1 MIFNNEQIQEILSL
15 VDFRFADLVWKIFG
29 PSHLTSQDKEN
40 LKKHGIDPGSLVKK
54 IPPYWANWMF
64 GLLSG
69 KLSDY
74 QTKQISY
81 KDLLDYLAR
90 RQYETPSK
98 REIEEYEMACNRTY
112 GYLKGLGDKMKKDIS
127 SYISDSELRM
137 RMEQE
142 RTIKE
147 GVKRGIVERD
157 TTKLIAAKISNQL
170 NDWSRDWNRI
180 VETEY
185 QGVFN
190 MGRVQSYMREGDG
203 PNTLI
208 YFDVYPAACFP
219 TNDTEFLTDEGFKLL
234 KDIRG
239 DEKVASFNIETNTLE
254 YTEIESKIQYW
265 YEGEMNEYKH
275 HSLDMI
281 CTPNHK
287 QLIGIDYHPKEGV
300 YTKNQLIDSSEVP
313 SLTKRAYM
321 YYTVD
326 NWTGSESE
334 EIEIAGK
341 IFNTNSFVRMM
352 GWYLSE
358 GSLILRKKDKN
369 GHYNSTQ
376 LCISQ
381 SKNKNFSE
389 IEDCLSKT
397 FQTNVY
403 YSAYKEF
410 GGRFTILLDKSYD
423 SFVQWLKSLGDRAYT
438 KTIPKEIKLLS
449 KKYLFEFLLSYWKG
463 DGFGGGETFMDGN
476 RHIVTSSKQM
486 ADDLSEIILKCGY
499 RPSLKIVDKRGVTTF
514 SKKRN
519 RSFTTRRLI
528 YKVSILVGKHFNSI
542 HKHFSVIDN
551 WKGEVGCLQL
561 KKNSTLYIRRNG
573 QSIWSGNCRHCIR
586 LYLTAGIGSEPK
598 LFTAEELIGN
608 GTNIG
613 RRVADWKPT
622 IITAVHPF
630 CYDDKVEVLTNK
642 GWKFFK
648 DLDKTELFLSIN
660 PETGEGEYV
669 PAVAW
674 INQYYEG
681 DMVYRK
687 SKCFD
692 LANTPNHVHVGR
704 KHGQKHISL
713 VNESDIKD
721 NFSFLS
727 HIPSWKGIDT
737 PFIVIDNKKYDT
749 NLFCEFLGYY
759 LSEGSFTEWGDKNR
773 TIPRRRVNISQ
784 KKSEAKEKIIKCCRA
799 LFKNV
804 IVTKERIEF
813 NLNKEN
819 DKDLIHIIRS
829 FGHAHEKYVPDFIKE
844 LSPKYI
850 KIFLDAFLLGDGT
863 VHRGVLYDGY
873 QCKPQRIYS
882 TSSVKLKDD
891 LGELLLKVGKCPS
904 FKNRG
909 KSIYH
914 CKKQK
919 KDYLARYD
927 QWNVAEL
934 NSKYRYGKVM
944 KKEIKPY
951 KGFIYDVELE
961 KNHTLVVRR
970 NDNVCVS
977 GNCRCLA
984 RRYMKGDVWDKE
996 TRSFK
1001 QPIDYK
1007 RKTAPGAKVKI
1018 IVGDKVFYT

>member
-203 PNTLI
+203 SNTLI
-208 YFDVYPAACFP
+208 YFDVYPGA
-219 TNDTEFLTDEGFKLL
+219 
-234 KDIRG
+234 
-239 DEKVASFNIETNTLE
+239 
-254 YTEIESKIQYW
+254 
-265 YEGEMNEYKH
+265 
-275 HSLDMI
+275 
-281 CTPNHK
+281 
-287 QLIGIDYHPKEGV
+287 
-300 YTKNQLIDSSEVP
+300 
-313 SLTKRAYM
+313 
-321 YYTVD
+321 
-326 NWTGSESE
+326 
-334 EIEIAGK
+334 
-341 IFNTNSFVRMM
+341 
-352 GWYLSE
+352 
-358 GSLILRKKDKN
+358 
-369 GHYNSTQ
+369 
-376 LCISQ
+376 
-381 SKNKNFSE
+381 
-389 IEDCLSKT
+389 
-397 FQTNVY
+397 
-403 YSAYKEF
+403 
-410 GGRFTILLDKSYD
+410 
-423 SFVQWLKSLGDRAYT
+423 
-438 KTIPKEIKLLS
+438 
-449 KKYLFEFLLSYWKG
+449 
-463 DGFGGGETFMDGN
+463 
-476 RHIVTSSKQM
+476 
-486 ADDLSEIILKCGY
+486 
-499 RPSLKIVDKRGVTTF
+499 
-514 SKKRN
+514 
-519 RSFTTRRLI
+519 
-528 YKVSILVGKHFNSI
+528 
-542 HKHFSVIDN
+542 
-551 WKGEVGCLQL
+551 
-561 KKNSTLYIRRNG
+561 
-573 QSIWSGNCRHCIR
+573 CRHCIR

>member
-208 YFDVYPAACFP
+208 YFDVYPAAC
-219 TNDTEFLTDEGFKLL
+219 
-234 KDIRG
+234 
-239 DEKVASFNIETNTLE
+239 
-254 YTEIESKIQYW
+254 
-265 YEGEMNEYKH
+265 
-275 HSLDMI
+275 
-281 CTPNHK
+281 
-287 QLIGIDYHPKEGV
+287 
-300 YTKNQLIDSSEVP
+300 
-313 SLTKRAYM
+313 
-321 YYTVD
+321 
-326 NWTGSESE
+326 
-334 EIEIAGK
+334 
-341 IFNTNSFVRMM
+341 
-352 GWYLSE
+352 
-358 GSLILRKKDKN
+358 
-369 GHYNSTQ
+369 
-376 LCISQ
+376 
-381 SKNKNFSE
+381 
-389 IEDCLSKT
+389 
-397 FQTNVY
+397 
-403 YSAYKEF
+403 
-410 GGRFTILLDKSYD
+410 
-423 SFVQWLKSLGDRAYT
+423 
-438 KTIPKEIKLLS
+438 
-449 KKYLFEFLLSYWKG
+449 
-463 DGFGGGETFMDGN
+463 
-476 RHIVTSSKQM
+476 
-486 ADDLSEIILKCGY
+486 
-499 RPSLKIVDKRGVTTF
+499 
-514 SKKRN
+514 
-519 RSFTTRRLI
+519 
-528 YKVSILVGKHFNSI
+528 
-542 HKHFSVIDN
+542 
-551 WKGEVGCLQL
+551 
-561 KKNSTLYIRRNG
+561 
-573 QSIWSGNCRHCIR
+573 RHCIR

-727 HIPSWKGIDT
+727 YIPSWKGIDT

-1007 RKTAPGAKVKI
+1007 RKTAPGTKVKI

>member
-74 QTKQISY
+74 QAKQISY

-208 YFDVYPAACFP
+208 YFDVYPAA
-219 TNDTEFLTDEGFKLL
+219 
-234 KDIRG
+234 
-239 DEKVASFNIETNTLE
+239 
-254 YTEIESKIQYW
+254 
-265 YEGEMNEYKH
+265 
-275 HSLDMI
+275 
-281 CTPNHK
+281 
-287 QLIGIDYHPKEGV
+287 
-300 YTKNQLIDSSEVP
+300 
-313 SLTKRAYM
+313 
-321 YYTVD
+321 
-326 NWTGSESE
+326 
-334 EIEIAGK
+334 
-341 IFNTNSFVRMM
+341 
-352 GWYLSE
+352 
-358 GSLILRKKDKN
+358 
-369 GHYNSTQ
+369 
-376 LCISQ
+376 
-381 SKNKNFSE
+381 
-389 IEDCLSKT
+389 
-397 FQTNVY
+397 
-403 YSAYKEF
+403 
-410 GGRFTILLDKSYD
+410 
-423 SFVQWLKSLGDRAYT
+423 
-438 KTIPKEIKLLS
+438 
-449 KKYLFEFLLSYWKG
+449 
-463 DGFGGGETFMDGN
+463 
-476 RHIVTSSKQM
+476 
-486 ADDLSEIILKCGY
+486 
-499 RPSLKIVDKRGVTTF
+499 
-514 SKKRN
+514 
-519 RSFTTRRLI
+519 
-528 YKVSILVGKHFNSI
+528 
-542 HKHFSVIDN
+542 
-551 WKGEVGCLQL
+551 
-561 KKNSTLYIRRNG
+561 
-573 QSIWSGNCRHCIR
+573 CRHCIR

-850 KIFLDAFLLGDGT
+850 KIFLDAFLLCDGT

>member
-147 GVKRGIVERD
+147 GIKRGIVERD

-203 PNTLI
+203 SNTLI
-208 YFDVYPAACFP
+208 YFDVYPAA
-219 TNDTEFLTDEGFKLL
+219 
-234 KDIRG
+234 
-239 DEKVASFNIETNTLE
+239 
-254 YTEIESKIQYW
+254 
-265 YEGEMNEYKH
+265 
-275 HSLDMI
+275 
-281 CTPNHK
+281 
-287 QLIGIDYHPKEGV
+287 
-300 YTKNQLIDSSEVP
+300 
-313 SLTKRAYM
+313 
-321 YYTVD
+321 
-326 NWTGSESE
+326 
-334 EIEIAGK
+334 
-341 IFNTNSFVRMM
+341 
-352 GWYLSE
+352 
-358 GSLILRKKDKN
+358 
-369 GHYNSTQ
+369 
-376 LCISQ
+376 
-381 SKNKNFSE
+381 
-389 IEDCLSKT
+389 
-397 FQTNVY
+397 
-403 YSAYKEF
+403 
-410 GGRFTILLDKSYD
+410 
-423 SFVQWLKSLGDRAYT
+423 
-438 KTIPKEIKLLS
+438 
-449 KKYLFEFLLSYWKG
+449 
-463 DGFGGGETFMDGN
+463 
-476 RHIVTSSKQM
+476 
-486 ADDLSEIILKCGY
+486 
-499 RPSLKIVDKRGVTTF
+499 
-514 SKKRN
+514 
-519 RSFTTRRLI
+519 
-528 YKVSILVGKHFNSI
+528 
-542 HKHFSVIDN
+542 
-551 WKGEVGCLQL
+551 
-561 KKNSTLYIRRNG
+561 
-573 QSIWSGNCRHCIR
+573 CRHCIR

-727 HIPSWKGIDT
+727 YIPSWKGIDT

>member
-203 PNTLI
+203 SNTLI
-208 YFDVYPAACFP
+208 YFDVYPAA
-219 TNDTEFLTDEGFKLL
+219 
-234 KDIRG
+234 
-239 DEKVASFNIETNTLE
+239 
-254 YTEIESKIQYW
+254 
-265 YEGEMNEYKH
+265 
-275 HSLDMI
+275 
-281 CTPNHK
+281 
-287 QLIGIDYHPKEGV
+287 
-300 YTKNQLIDSSEVP
+300 
-313 SLTKRAYM
+313 
-321 YYTVD
+321 
-326 NWTGSESE
+326 
-334 EIEIAGK
+334 
-341 IFNTNSFVRMM
+341 
-352 GWYLSE
+352 
-358 GSLILRKKDKN
+358 
-369 GHYNSTQ
+369 
-376 LCISQ
+376 
-381 SKNKNFSE
+381 
-389 IEDCLSKT
+389 
-397 FQTNVY
+397 
-403 YSAYKEF
+403 
-410 GGRFTILLDKSYD
+410 
-423 SFVQWLKSLGDRAYT
+423 
-438 KTIPKEIKLLS
+438 
-449 KKYLFEFLLSYWKG
+449 
-463 DGFGGGETFMDGN
+463 
-476 RHIVTSSKQM
+476 
-486 ADDLSEIILKCGY
+486 
-499 RPSLKIVDKRGVTTF
+499 
-514 SKKRN
+514 
-519 RSFTTRRLI
+519 
-528 YKVSILVGKHFNSI
+528 
-542 HKHFSVIDN
+542 
-551 WKGEVGCLQL
+551 
-561 KKNSTLYIRRNG
+561 
-573 QSIWSGNCRHCIR
+573 CRHCIR

-919 KDYLARYD
+919 KDYLTRYD

-934 NSKYRYGKVM
+934 NLKYRYGKVM

>member
-1 MIFNNEQIQEILSL
+1 MLFNNEQIQEILSL

-208 YFDVYPAACFP
+208 YFDVYPAA
-219 TNDTEFLTDEGFKLL
+219 
-234 KDIRG
+234 
-239 DEKVASFNIETNTLE
+239 
-254 YTEIESKIQYW
+254 
-265 YEGEMNEYKH
+265 
-275 HSLDMI
+275 
-281 CTPNHK
+281 
-287 QLIGIDYHPKEGV
+287 
-300 YTKNQLIDSSEVP
+300 
-313 SLTKRAYM
+313 
-321 YYTVD
+321 
-326 NWTGSESE
+326 
-334 EIEIAGK
+334 
-341 IFNTNSFVRMM
+341 
-352 GWYLSE
+352 
-358 GSLILRKKDKN
+358 
-369 GHYNSTQ
+369 
-376 LCISQ
+376 
-381 SKNKNFSE
+381 
-389 IEDCLSKT
+389 
-397 FQTNVY
+397 
-403 YSAYKEF
+403 
-410 GGRFTILLDKSYD
+410 
-423 SFVQWLKSLGDRAYT
+423 
-438 KTIPKEIKLLS
+438 
-449 KKYLFEFLLSYWKG
+449 
-463 DGFGGGETFMDGN
+463 
-476 RHIVTSSKQM
+476 
-486 ADDLSEIILKCGY
+486 
-499 RPSLKIVDKRGVTTF
+499 
-514 SKKRN
+514 
-519 RSFTTRRLI
+519 
-528 YKVSILVGKHFNSI
+528 
-542 HKHFSVIDN
+542 
-551 WKGEVGCLQL
+551 
-561 KKNSTLYIRRNG
+561 
-573 QSIWSGNCRHCIR
+573 CRHCIR

-863 VHRGVLYDGY
+863 VYRGVLYDGY

>member
-142 RTIKE
+142 RAIKE
-147 GVKRGIVERD
+147 GIKRGVIERD

-203 PNTLI
+203 RNTLI
-208 YFDVYPAACFP
+208 YFDVYP
-219 TNDTEFLTDEGFKLL
+219 
-234 KDIRG
+234 
-239 DEKVASFNIETNTLE
+239 
-254 YTEIESKIQYW
+254 
-265 YEGEMNEYKH
+265 
-275 HSLDMI
+275 
-281 CTPNHK
+281 
-287 QLIGIDYHPKEGV
+287 
-300 YTKNQLIDSSEVP
+300 
-313 SLTKRAYM
+313 
-321 YYTVD
+321 
-326 NWTGSESE
+326 
-334 EIEIAGK
+334 
-341 IFNTNSFVRMM
+341 
-352 GWYLSE
+352 
-358 GSLILRKKDKN
+358 
-369 GHYNSTQ
+369 
-376 LCISQ
+376 
-381 SKNKNFSE
+381 
-389 IEDCLSKT
+389 
-397 FQTNVY
+397 
-403 YSAYKEF
+403 SA
-410 GGRFTILLDKSYD
+410 
-423 SFVQWLKSLGDRAYT
+423 
-438 KTIPKEIKLLS
+438 
-449 KKYLFEFLLSYWKG
+449 
-463 DGFGGGETFMDGN
+463 
-476 RHIVTSSKQM
+476 
-486 ADDLSEIILKCGY
+486 
-499 RPSLKIVDKRGVTTF
+499 
-514 SKKRN
+514 
-519 RSFTTRRLI
+519 
-528 YKVSILVGKHFNSI
+528 
-542 HKHFSVIDN
+542 
-551 WKGEVGCLQL
+551 
-561 KKNSTLYIRRNG
+561 
-573 QSIWSGNCRHCIR
+573 CRHCIR
-586 LYLTAGIGSEPK
+586 LYLTGGIGSEPK

-648 DLDKTELFLSIN
+648 DLDKTELFLSVN

-669 PAVAW
+669 PAVNW

-692 LANTPNHVHVGR
+692 LANTPNHVHVGK

-713 VNESDIKD
+713 INESDIKD
-721 NFSFLS
+721 GFSFLS
-727 HIPSWKGIDT
+727 HIPLWKGIDT

-934 NSKYRYGKVM
+934 NSKYRYEKVM

>member
-90 RQYETPSK
+90 RQYETPSR

-203 PNTLI
+203 SNTLI
-208 YFDVYPAACFP
+208 YFDVYPAA
-219 TNDTEFLTDEGFKLL
+219 
-234 KDIRG
+234 
-239 DEKVASFNIETNTLE
+239 
-254 YTEIESKIQYW
+254 
-265 YEGEMNEYKH
+265 
-275 HSLDMI
+275 
-281 CTPNHK
+281 
-287 QLIGIDYHPKEGV
+287 
-300 YTKNQLIDSSEVP
+300 
-313 SLTKRAYM
+313 
-321 YYTVD
+321 
-326 NWTGSESE
+326 
-334 EIEIAGK
+334 
-341 IFNTNSFVRMM
+341 
-352 GWYLSE
+352 
-358 GSLILRKKDKN
+358 
-369 GHYNSTQ
+369 
-376 LCISQ
+376 
-381 SKNKNFSE
+381 
-389 IEDCLSKT
+389 
-397 FQTNVY
+397 
-403 YSAYKEF
+403 
-410 GGRFTILLDKSYD
+410 
-423 SFVQWLKSLGDRAYT
+423 
-438 KTIPKEIKLLS
+438 
-449 KKYLFEFLLSYWKG
+449 
-463 DGFGGGETFMDGN
+463 
-476 RHIVTSSKQM
+476 
-486 ADDLSEIILKCGY
+486 
-499 RPSLKIVDKRGVTTF
+499 
-514 SKKRN
+514 
-519 RSFTTRRLI
+519 
-528 YKVSILVGKHFNSI
+528 
-542 HKHFSVIDN
+542 
-551 WKGEVGCLQL
+551 
-561 KKNSTLYIRRNG
+561 
-573 QSIWSGNCRHCIR
+573 CRHCIR

-829 FGHAHEKYVPDFIKE
+829 FGHTHEKYVPDFIKE

-919 KDYLARYD
+919 KDYLTRYD

>member
-142 RTIKE
+142 HTIKE

-203 PNTLI
+203 SNTLI
-208 YFDVYPAACFP
+208 YFDVYPAA
-219 TNDTEFLTDEGFKLL
+219 
-234 KDIRG
+234 
-239 DEKVASFNIETNTLE
+239 
-254 YTEIESKIQYW
+254 
-265 YEGEMNEYKH
+265 
-275 HSLDMI
+275 
-281 CTPNHK
+281 
-287 QLIGIDYHPKEGV
+287 
-300 YTKNQLIDSSEVP
+300 
-313 SLTKRAYM
+313 
-321 YYTVD
+321 
-326 NWTGSESE
+326 
-334 EIEIAGK
+334 
-341 IFNTNSFVRMM
+341 
-352 GWYLSE
+352 
-358 GSLILRKKDKN
+358 
-369 GHYNSTQ
+369 
-376 LCISQ
+376 
-381 SKNKNFSE
+381 
-389 IEDCLSKT
+389 
-397 FQTNVY
+397 
-403 YSAYKEF
+403 
-410 GGRFTILLDKSYD
+410 
-423 SFVQWLKSLGDRAYT
+423 
-438 KTIPKEIKLLS
+438 
-449 KKYLFEFLLSYWKG
+449 
-463 DGFGGGETFMDGN
+463 
-476 RHIVTSSKQM
+476 
-486 ADDLSEIILKCGY
+486 
-499 RPSLKIVDKRGVTTF
+499 
-514 SKKRN
+514 
-519 RSFTTRRLI
+519 
-528 YKVSILVGKHFNSI
+528 
-542 HKHFSVIDN
+542 
-551 WKGEVGCLQL
+551 
-561 KKNSTLYIRRNG
+561 
-573 QSIWSGNCRHCIR
+573 CRHCIR

>member
-203 PNTLI
+203 SNTLI
-208 YFDVYPAACFP
+208 YFDVYPAA
-219 TNDTEFLTDEGFKLL
+219 
-234 KDIRG
+234 
-239 DEKVASFNIETNTLE
+239 
-254 YTEIESKIQYW
+254 
-265 YEGEMNEYKH
+265 
-275 HSLDMI
+275 
-281 CTPNHK
+281 
-287 QLIGIDYHPKEGV
+287 
-300 YTKNQLIDSSEVP
+300 
-313 SLTKRAYM
+313 
-321 YYTVD
+321 
-326 NWTGSESE
+326 
-334 EIEIAGK
+334 
-341 IFNTNSFVRMM
+341 
-352 GWYLSE
+352 
-358 GSLILRKKDKN
+358 
-369 GHYNSTQ
+369 
-376 LCISQ
+376 
-381 SKNKNFSE
+381 
-389 IEDCLSKT
+389 
-397 FQTNVY
+397 
-403 YSAYKEF
+403 
-410 GGRFTILLDKSYD
+410 
-423 SFVQWLKSLGDRAYT
+423 
-438 KTIPKEIKLLS
+438 
-449 KKYLFEFLLSYWKG
+449 
-463 DGFGGGETFMDGN
+463 
-476 RHIVTSSKQM
+476 
-486 ADDLSEIILKCGY
+486 
-499 RPSLKIVDKRGVTTF
+499 
-514 SKKRN
+514 
-519 RSFTTRRLI
+519 
-528 YKVSILVGKHFNSI
+528 
-542 HKHFSVIDN
+542 
-551 WKGEVGCLQL
+551 
-561 KKNSTLYIRRNG
+561 
-573 QSIWSGNCRHCIR
+573 CRHCIR

-819 DKDLIHIIRS
+819 DKDLIYIIRS

>member
-74 QTKQISY
+74 QAKQISY

-208 YFDVYPAACFP
+208 YFDVYPAA
-219 TNDTEFLTDEGFKLL
+219 
-234 KDIRG
+234 
-239 DEKVASFNIETNTLE
+239 
-254 YTEIESKIQYW
+254 
-265 YEGEMNEYKH
+265 
-275 HSLDMI
+275 
-281 CTPNHK
+281 
-287 QLIGIDYHPKEGV
+287 
-300 YTKNQLIDSSEVP
+300 
-313 SLTKRAYM
+313 
-321 YYTVD
+321 
-326 NWTGSESE
+326 
-334 EIEIAGK
+334 
-341 IFNTNSFVRMM
+341 
-352 GWYLSE
+352 
-358 GSLILRKKDKN
+358 
-369 GHYNSTQ
+369 
-376 LCISQ
+376 
-381 SKNKNFSE
+381 
-389 IEDCLSKT
+389 
-397 FQTNVY
+397 
-403 YSAYKEF
+403 
-410 GGRFTILLDKSYD
+410 
-423 SFVQWLKSLGDRAYT
+423 
-438 KTIPKEIKLLS
+438 
-449 KKYLFEFLLSYWKG
+449 
-463 DGFGGGETFMDGN
+463 
-476 RHIVTSSKQM
+476 
-486 ADDLSEIILKCGY
+486 
-499 RPSLKIVDKRGVTTF
+499 
-514 SKKRN
+514 
-519 RSFTTRRLI
+519 
-528 YKVSILVGKHFNSI
+528 
-542 HKHFSVIDN
+542 
-551 WKGEVGCLQL
+551 
-561 KKNSTLYIRRNG
+561 
-573 QSIWSGNCRHCIR
+573 CRHCIR

-749 NLFCEFLGYY
+749 NLFCEFLGCY

>member
-1 MIFNNEQIQEILSL
+1 MLFNNEQIQEILSL

-208 YFDVYPAACFP
+208 YFDVYPAAC
-219 TNDTEFLTDEGFKLL
+219 
-234 KDIRG
+234 
-239 DEKVASFNIETNTLE
+239 
-254 YTEIESKIQYW
+254 
-265 YEGEMNEYKH
+265 
-275 HSLDMI
+275 
-281 CTPNHK
+281 
-287 QLIGIDYHPKEGV
+287 
-300 YTKNQLIDSSEVP
+300 
-313 SLTKRAYM
+313 
-321 YYTVD
+321 
-326 NWTGSESE
+326 
-334 EIEIAGK
+334 
-341 IFNTNSFVRMM
+341 
-352 GWYLSE
+352 
-358 GSLILRKKDKN
+358 
-369 GHYNSTQ
+369 
-376 LCISQ
+376 
-381 SKNKNFSE
+381 
-389 IEDCLSKT
+389 
-397 FQTNVY
+397 
-403 YSAYKEF
+403 
-410 GGRFTILLDKSYD
+410 
-423 SFVQWLKSLGDRAYT
+423 
-438 KTIPKEIKLLS
+438 
-449 KKYLFEFLLSYWKG
+449 
-463 DGFGGGETFMDGN
+463 
-476 RHIVTSSKQM
+476 
-486 ADDLSEIILKCGY
+486 
-499 RPSLKIVDKRGVTTF
+499 
-514 SKKRN
+514 
-519 RSFTTRRLI
+519 
-528 YKVSILVGKHFNSI
+528 
-542 HKHFSVIDN
+542 
-551 WKGEVGCLQL
+551 
-561 KKNSTLYIRRNG
+561 
-573 QSIWSGNCRHCIR
+573 RHCIR

-727 HIPSWKGIDT
+727 HIPSWKGIDI

>member
-137 RMEQE
+137 RIEQE

-147 GVKRGIVERD
+147 GVKRGIIERD

-203 PNTLI
+203 SNTLI
-208 YFDVYPAACFP
+208 YFDVYPAA
-219 TNDTEFLTDEGFKLL
+219 
-234 KDIRG
+234 
-239 DEKVASFNIETNTLE
+239 
-254 YTEIESKIQYW
+254 
-265 YEGEMNEYKH
+265 
-275 HSLDMI
+275 
-281 CTPNHK
+281 
-287 QLIGIDYHPKEGV
+287 
-300 YTKNQLIDSSEVP
+300 
-313 SLTKRAYM
+313 
-321 YYTVD
+321 
-326 NWTGSESE
+326 
-334 EIEIAGK
+334 
-341 IFNTNSFVRMM
+341 
-352 GWYLSE
+352 
-358 GSLILRKKDKN
+358 
-369 GHYNSTQ
+369 
-376 LCISQ
+376 
-381 SKNKNFSE
+381 
-389 IEDCLSKT
+389 
-397 FQTNVY
+397 
-403 YSAYKEF
+403 
-410 GGRFTILLDKSYD
+410 
-423 SFVQWLKSLGDRAYT
+423 
-438 KTIPKEIKLLS
+438 
-449 KKYLFEFLLSYWKG
+449 
-463 DGFGGGETFMDGN
+463 
-476 RHIVTSSKQM
+476 
-486 ADDLSEIILKCGY
+486 
-499 RPSLKIVDKRGVTTF
+499 
-514 SKKRN
+514 
-519 RSFTTRRLI
+519 
-528 YKVSILVGKHFNSI
+528 
-542 HKHFSVIDN
+542 
-551 WKGEVGCLQL
+551 
-561 KKNSTLYIRRNG
+561 
-573 QSIWSGNCRHCIR
+573 CRHCIR

-909 KSIYH
+909 KSIHH

>member
-208 YFDVYPAACFP
+208 YFDVYPAA
-219 TNDTEFLTDEGFKLL
+219 
-234 KDIRG
+234 
-239 DEKVASFNIETNTLE
+239 
-254 YTEIESKIQYW
+254 
-265 YEGEMNEYKH
+265 
-275 HSLDMI
+275 
-281 CTPNHK
+281 
-287 QLIGIDYHPKEGV
+287 
-300 YTKNQLIDSSEVP
+300 
-313 SLTKRAYM
+313 
-321 YYTVD
+321 
-326 NWTGSESE
+326 
-334 EIEIAGK
+334 
-341 IFNTNSFVRMM
+341 
-352 GWYLSE
+352 
-358 GSLILRKKDKN
+358 
-369 GHYNSTQ
+369 
-376 LCISQ
+376 
-381 SKNKNFSE
+381 
-389 IEDCLSKT
+389 
-397 FQTNVY
+397 
-403 YSAYKEF
+403 
-410 GGRFTILLDKSYD
+410 
-423 SFVQWLKSLGDRAYT
+423 
-438 KTIPKEIKLLS
+438 
-449 KKYLFEFLLSYWKG
+449 
-463 DGFGGGETFMDGN
+463 
-476 RHIVTSSKQM
+476 
-486 ADDLSEIILKCGY
+486 
-499 RPSLKIVDKRGVTTF
+499 
-514 SKKRN
+514 
-519 RSFTTRRLI
+519 
-528 YKVSILVGKHFNSI
+528 
-542 HKHFSVIDN
+542 
-551 WKGEVGCLQL
+551 
-561 KKNSTLYIRRNG
+561 
-573 QSIWSGNCRHCIR
+573 CRHCIR

-919 KDYLARYD
+919 KDYLAGYD

>member
-203 PNTLI
+203 SNTLI
-208 YFDVYPAACFP
+208 YFDVYPAA
-219 TNDTEFLTDEGFKLL
+219 
-234 KDIRG
+234 
-239 DEKVASFNIETNTLE
+239 
-254 YTEIESKIQYW
+254 
-265 YEGEMNEYKH
+265 
-275 HSLDMI
+275 
-281 CTPNHK
+281 
-287 QLIGIDYHPKEGV
+287 
-300 YTKNQLIDSSEVP
+300 
-313 SLTKRAYM
+313 
-321 YYTVD
+321 
-326 NWTGSESE
+326 
-334 EIEIAGK
+334 
-341 IFNTNSFVRMM
+341 
-352 GWYLSE
+352 
-358 GSLILRKKDKN
+358 
-369 GHYNSTQ
+369 
-376 LCISQ
+376 
-381 SKNKNFSE
+381 
-389 IEDCLSKT
+389 
-397 FQTNVY
+397 
-403 YSAYKEF
+403 
-410 GGRFTILLDKSYD
+410 
-423 SFVQWLKSLGDRAYT
+423 
-438 KTIPKEIKLLS
+438 
-449 KKYLFEFLLSYWKG
+449 
-463 DGFGGGETFMDGN
+463 
-476 RHIVTSSKQM
+476 
-486 ADDLSEIILKCGY
+486 
-499 RPSLKIVDKRGVTTF
+499 
-514 SKKRN
+514 
-519 RSFTTRRLI
+519 
-528 YKVSILVGKHFNSI
+528 
-542 HKHFSVIDN
+542 
-551 WKGEVGCLQL
+551 
-561 KKNSTLYIRRNG
+561 
-573 QSIWSGNCRHCIR
+573 CRHCIR

-687 SKCFD
+687 SKYFD

-773 TIPRRRVNISQ
+773 TIPRRRVNISK

>member
-208 YFDVYPAACFP
+208 YFDVYPAA
-219 TNDTEFLTDEGFKLL
+219 
-234 KDIRG
+234 
-239 DEKVASFNIETNTLE
+239 
-254 YTEIESKIQYW
+254 
-265 YEGEMNEYKH
+265 
-275 HSLDMI
+275 
-281 CTPNHK
+281 
-287 QLIGIDYHPKEGV
+287 
-300 YTKNQLIDSSEVP
+300 
-313 SLTKRAYM
+313 
-321 YYTVD
+321 
-326 NWTGSESE
+326 
-334 EIEIAGK
+334 
-341 IFNTNSFVRMM
+341 
-352 GWYLSE
+352 
-358 GSLILRKKDKN
+358 
-369 GHYNSTQ
+369 
-376 LCISQ
+376 
-381 SKNKNFSE
+381 
-389 IEDCLSKT
+389 
-397 FQTNVY
+397 
-403 YSAYKEF
+403 
-410 GGRFTILLDKSYD
+410 
-423 SFVQWLKSLGDRAYT
+423 
-438 KTIPKEIKLLS
+438 
-449 KKYLFEFLLSYWKG
+449 
-463 DGFGGGETFMDGN
+463 
-476 RHIVTSSKQM
+476 
-486 ADDLSEIILKCGY
+486 
-499 RPSLKIVDKRGVTTF
+499 
-514 SKKRN
+514 
-519 RSFTTRRLI
+519 
-528 YKVSILVGKHFNSI
+528 
-542 HKHFSVIDN
+542 
-551 WKGEVGCLQL
+551 
-561 KKNSTLYIRRNG
+561 
-573 QSIWSGNCRHCIR
+573 CRHCIR

-909 KSIYH
+909 KSIHH

-927 QWNVAEL
+927 QWNIAEL

>member
-74 QTKQISY
+74 QAKQISY

-98 REIEEYEMACNRTY
+98 REIEEYEIACNRTY

-147 GVKRGIVERD
+147 GVKRGIIERD

-208 YFDVYPAACFP
+208 YFDVYPAA
-219 TNDTEFLTDEGFKLL
+219 
-234 KDIRG
+234 
-239 DEKVASFNIETNTLE
+239 
-254 YTEIESKIQYW
+254 
-265 YEGEMNEYKH
+265 
-275 HSLDMI
+275 
-281 CTPNHK
+281 
-287 QLIGIDYHPKEGV
+287 
-300 YTKNQLIDSSEVP
+300 
-313 SLTKRAYM
+313 
-321 YYTVD
+321 
-326 NWTGSESE
+326 
-334 EIEIAGK
+334 
-341 IFNTNSFVRMM
+341 
-352 GWYLSE
+352 
-358 GSLILRKKDKN
+358 
-369 GHYNSTQ
+369 
-376 LCISQ
+376 
-381 SKNKNFSE
+381 
-389 IEDCLSKT
+389 
-397 FQTNVY
+397 
-403 YSAYKEF
+403 
-410 GGRFTILLDKSYD
+410 
-423 SFVQWLKSLGDRAYT
+423 
-438 KTIPKEIKLLS
+438 
-449 KKYLFEFLLSYWKG
+449 
-463 DGFGGGETFMDGN
+463 
-476 RHIVTSSKQM
+476 
-486 ADDLSEIILKCGY
+486 
-499 RPSLKIVDKRGVTTF
+499 
-514 SKKRN
+514 
-519 RSFTTRRLI
+519 
-528 YKVSILVGKHFNSI
+528 
-542 HKHFSVIDN
+542 
-551 WKGEVGCLQL
+551 
-561 KKNSTLYIRRNG
+561 
-573 QSIWSGNCRHCIR
+573 CRHCIR

>member
-98 REIEEYEMACNRTY
+98 REIEEYEIACNRTY

-208 YFDVYPAACFP
+208 YFDVYPAA
-219 TNDTEFLTDEGFKLL
+219 
-234 KDIRG
+234 
-239 DEKVASFNIETNTLE
+239 
-254 YTEIESKIQYW
+254 
-265 YEGEMNEYKH
+265 
-275 HSLDMI
+275 
-281 CTPNHK
+281 
-287 QLIGIDYHPKEGV
+287 
-300 YTKNQLIDSSEVP
+300 
-313 SLTKRAYM
+313 
-321 YYTVD
+321 
-326 NWTGSESE
+326 
-334 EIEIAGK
+334 
-341 IFNTNSFVRMM
+341 
-352 GWYLSE
+352 
-358 GSLILRKKDKN
+358 
-369 GHYNSTQ
+369 
-376 LCISQ
+376 
-381 SKNKNFSE
+381 
-389 IEDCLSKT
+389 
-397 FQTNVY
+397 
-403 YSAYKEF
+403 
-410 GGRFTILLDKSYD
+410 
-423 SFVQWLKSLGDRAYT
+423 
-438 KTIPKEIKLLS
+438 
-449 KKYLFEFLLSYWKG
+449 
-463 DGFGGGETFMDGN
+463 
-476 RHIVTSSKQM
+476 
-486 ADDLSEIILKCGY
+486 
-499 RPSLKIVDKRGVTTF
+499 
-514 SKKRN
+514 
-519 RSFTTRRLI
+519 
-528 YKVSILVGKHFNSI
+528 
-542 HKHFSVIDN
+542 
-551 WKGEVGCLQL
+551 
-561 KKNSTLYIRRNG
+561 
-573 QSIWSGNCRHCIR
+573 CRHCIR

-784 KKSEAKEKIIKCCRA
+784 KKSEAKEKIIKCCRV

-919 KDYLARYD
+919 KDYLAGYD

>member
-203 PNTLI
+203 SNTLI
-208 YFDVYPAACFP
+208 YFDVYPAA
-219 TNDTEFLTDEGFKLL
+219 
-234 KDIRG
+234 
-239 DEKVASFNIETNTLE
+239 
-254 YTEIESKIQYW
+254 
-265 YEGEMNEYKH
+265 
-275 HSLDMI
+275 
-281 CTPNHK
+281 
-287 QLIGIDYHPKEGV
+287 
-300 YTKNQLIDSSEVP
+300 
-313 SLTKRAYM
+313 
-321 YYTVD
+321 
-326 NWTGSESE
+326 
-334 EIEIAGK
+334 
-341 IFNTNSFVRMM
+341 
-352 GWYLSE
+352 
-358 GSLILRKKDKN
+358 
-369 GHYNSTQ
+369 
-376 LCISQ
+376 
-381 SKNKNFSE
+381 
-389 IEDCLSKT
+389 
-397 FQTNVY
+397 
-403 YSAYKEF
+403 
-410 GGRFTILLDKSYD
+410 
-423 SFVQWLKSLGDRAYT
+423 
-438 KTIPKEIKLLS
+438 
-449 KKYLFEFLLSYWKG
+449 
-463 DGFGGGETFMDGN
+463 
-476 RHIVTSSKQM
+476 
-486 ADDLSEIILKCGY
+486 
-499 RPSLKIVDKRGVTTF
+499 
-514 SKKRN
+514 
-519 RSFTTRRLI
+519 
-528 YKVSILVGKHFNSI
+528 
-542 HKHFSVIDN
+542 
-551 WKGEVGCLQL
+551 
-561 KKNSTLYIRRNG
+561 
-573 QSIWSGNCRHCIR
+573 CRHCIR

-934 NSKYRYGKVM
+934 NSKYRYEKVM

>member
-203 PNTLI
+203 SNTLI
-208 YFDVYPAACFP
+208 YFDVYSAA
-219 TNDTEFLTDEGFKLL
+219 
-234 KDIRG
+234 
-239 DEKVASFNIETNTLE
+239 
-254 YTEIESKIQYW
+254 
-265 YEGEMNEYKH
+265 
-275 HSLDMI
+275 
-281 CTPNHK
+281 
-287 QLIGIDYHPKEGV
+287 
-300 YTKNQLIDSSEVP
+300 
-313 SLTKRAYM
+313 
-321 YYTVD
+321 
-326 NWTGSESE
+326 
-334 EIEIAGK
+334 
-341 IFNTNSFVRMM
+341 
-352 GWYLSE
+352 
-358 GSLILRKKDKN
+358 
-369 GHYNSTQ
+369 
-376 LCISQ
+376 
-381 SKNKNFSE
+381 
-389 IEDCLSKT
+389 
-397 FQTNVY
+397 
-403 YSAYKEF
+403 
-410 GGRFTILLDKSYD
+410 
-423 SFVQWLKSLGDRAYT
+423 
-438 KTIPKEIKLLS
+438 
-449 KKYLFEFLLSYWKG
+449 
-463 DGFGGGETFMDGN
+463 
-476 RHIVTSSKQM
+476 
-486 ADDLSEIILKCGY
+486 
-499 RPSLKIVDKRGVTTF
+499 
-514 SKKRN
+514 
-519 RSFTTRRLI
+519 
-528 YKVSILVGKHFNSI
+528 
-542 HKHFSVIDN
+542 
-551 WKGEVGCLQL
+551 
-561 KKNSTLYIRRNG
+561 
-573 QSIWSGNCRHCIR
+573 CRHCIR

>member
-147 GVKRGIVERD
+147 GIKRGVIERD

-203 PNTLI
+203 SNTLI
-208 YFDVYPAACFP
+208 YFDVYPAA
-219 TNDTEFLTDEGFKLL
+219 
-234 KDIRG
+234 
-239 DEKVASFNIETNTLE
+239 
-254 YTEIESKIQYW
+254 
-265 YEGEMNEYKH
+265 
-275 HSLDMI
+275 
-281 CTPNHK
+281 
-287 QLIGIDYHPKEGV
+287 
-300 YTKNQLIDSSEVP
+300 
-313 SLTKRAYM
+313 
-321 YYTVD
+321 
-326 NWTGSESE
+326 
-334 EIEIAGK
+334 
-341 IFNTNSFVRMM
+341 
-352 GWYLSE
+352 
-358 GSLILRKKDKN
+358 
-369 GHYNSTQ
+369 
-376 LCISQ
+376 
-381 SKNKNFSE
+381 
-389 IEDCLSKT
+389 
-397 FQTNVY
+397 
-403 YSAYKEF
+403 
-410 GGRFTILLDKSYD
+410 
-423 SFVQWLKSLGDRAYT
+423 
-438 KTIPKEIKLLS
+438 
-449 KKYLFEFLLSYWKG
+449 
-463 DGFGGGETFMDGN
+463 
-476 RHIVTSSKQM
+476 
-486 ADDLSEIILKCGY
+486 
-499 RPSLKIVDKRGVTTF
+499 
-514 SKKRN
+514 
-519 RSFTTRRLI
+519 
-528 YKVSILVGKHFNSI
+528 
-542 HKHFSVIDN
+542 
-551 WKGEVGCLQL
+551 
-561 KKNSTLYIRRNG
+561 
-573 QSIWSGNCRHCIR
+573 CRHCIR

>member
-147 GVKRGIVERD
+147 GIKRGVIERD
-157 TTKLIAAKISNQL
+157 TTKLIVAKISNQL

-203 PNTLI
+203 TKTLI
-208 YFDVYPAACFP
+208 YFDVF
-219 TNDTEFLTDEGFKLL
+219 
-234 KDIRG
+234 
-239 DEKVASFNIETNTLE
+239 S
-254 YTEIESKIQYW
+254 
-265 YEGEMNEYKH
+265 
-275 HSLDMI
+275 
-281 CTPNHK
+281 
-287 QLIGIDYHPKEGV
+287 
-300 YTKNQLIDSSEVP
+300 
-313 SLTKRAYM
+313 
-321 YYTVD
+321 
-326 NWTGSESE
+326 GS
-334 EIEIAGK
+334 
-341 IFNTNSFVRMM
+341 
-352 GWYLSE
+352 
-358 GSLILRKKDKN
+358 
-369 GHYNSTQ
+369 
-376 LCISQ
+376 
-381 SKNKNFSE
+381 
-389 IEDCLSKT
+389 
-397 FQTNVY
+397 
-403 YSAYKEF
+403 
-410 GGRFTILLDKSYD
+410 
-423 SFVQWLKSLGDRAYT
+423 
-438 KTIPKEIKLLS
+438 
-449 KKYLFEFLLSYWKG
+449 
-463 DGFGGGETFMDGN
+463 
-476 RHIVTSSKQM
+476 
-486 ADDLSEIILKCGY
+486 
-499 RPSLKIVDKRGVTTF
+499 
-514 SKKRN
+514 
-519 RSFTTRRLI
+519 
-528 YKVSILVGKHFNSI
+528 
-542 HKHFSVIDN
+542 
-551 WKGEVGCLQL
+551 
-561 KKNSTLYIRRNG
+561 
-573 QSIWSGNCRHCIR
+573 CRHCIR

-727 HIPSWKGIDT
+727 YIPSWKGIDT

-934 NSKYRYGKVM
+934 NSKYRYEKVM

>member
-208 YFDVYPAACFP
+208 YFDVYPAA
-219 TNDTEFLTDEGFKLL
+219 
-234 KDIRG
+234 
-239 DEKVASFNIETNTLE
+239 
-254 YTEIESKIQYW
+254 
-265 YEGEMNEYKH
+265 
-275 HSLDMI
+275 
-281 CTPNHK
+281 
-287 QLIGIDYHPKEGV
+287 
-300 YTKNQLIDSSEVP
+300 
-313 SLTKRAYM
+313 
-321 YYTVD
+321 
-326 NWTGSESE
+326 
-334 EIEIAGK
+334 
-341 IFNTNSFVRMM
+341 
-352 GWYLSE
+352 
-358 GSLILRKKDKN
+358 
-369 GHYNSTQ
+369 
-376 LCISQ
+376 
-381 SKNKNFSE
+381 
-389 IEDCLSKT
+389 
-397 FQTNVY
+397 
-403 YSAYKEF
+403 
-410 GGRFTILLDKSYD
+410 
-423 SFVQWLKSLGDRAYT
+423 
-438 KTIPKEIKLLS
+438 
-449 KKYLFEFLLSYWKG
+449 
-463 DGFGGGETFMDGN
+463 
-476 RHIVTSSKQM
+476 
-486 ADDLSEIILKCGY
+486 
-499 RPSLKIVDKRGVTTF
+499 
-514 SKKRN
+514 
-519 RSFTTRRLI
+519 
-528 YKVSILVGKHFNSI
+528 
-542 HKHFSVIDN
+542 
-551 WKGEVGCLQL
+551 
-561 KKNSTLYIRRNG
+561 
-573 QSIWSGNCRHCIR
+573 CRHCIR

-813 NLNKEN
+813 NLSKEN

>member
-147 GVKRGIVERD
+147 GIKRGVIERD

-203 PNTLI
+203 SNTLI
-208 YFDVYPAACFP
+208 YFDVYPAA
-219 TNDTEFLTDEGFKLL
+219 
-234 KDIRG
+234 
-239 DEKVASFNIETNTLE
+239 
-254 YTEIESKIQYW
+254 
-265 YEGEMNEYKH
+265 
-275 HSLDMI
+275 
-281 CTPNHK
+281 
-287 QLIGIDYHPKEGV
+287 
-300 YTKNQLIDSSEVP
+300 
-313 SLTKRAYM
+313 
-321 YYTVD
+321 
-326 NWTGSESE
+326 
-334 EIEIAGK
+334 
-341 IFNTNSFVRMM
+341 
-352 GWYLSE
+352 
-358 GSLILRKKDKN
+358 
-369 GHYNSTQ
+369 
-376 LCISQ
+376 
-381 SKNKNFSE
+381 
-389 IEDCLSKT
+389 
-397 FQTNVY
+397 
-403 YSAYKEF
+403 
-410 GGRFTILLDKSYD
+410 
-423 SFVQWLKSLGDRAYT
+423 
-438 KTIPKEIKLLS
+438 
-449 KKYLFEFLLSYWKG
+449 
-463 DGFGGGETFMDGN
+463 
-476 RHIVTSSKQM
+476 
-486 ADDLSEIILKCGY
+486 
-499 RPSLKIVDKRGVTTF
+499 
-514 SKKRN
+514 
-519 RSFTTRRLI
+519 
-528 YKVSILVGKHFNSI
+528 
-542 HKHFSVIDN
+542 
-551 WKGEVGCLQL
+551 
-561 KKNSTLYIRRNG
+561 
-573 QSIWSGNCRHCIR
+573 CRHCIR

-749 NLFCEFLGYY
+749 DLFCEFLGYY

-773 TIPRRRVNISQ
+773 TIPRRRVNISP

>member
-147 GVKRGIVERD
+147 GIKRGVIERD

-203 PNTLI
+203 SNTLI
-208 YFDVYPAACFP
+208 YFDVF
-219 TNDTEFLTDEGFKLL
+219 
-234 KDIRG
+234 
-239 DEKVASFNIETNTLE
+239 S
-254 YTEIESKIQYW
+254 
-265 YEGEMNEYKH
+265 
-275 HSLDMI
+275 
-281 CTPNHK
+281 
-287 QLIGIDYHPKEGV
+287 
-300 YTKNQLIDSSEVP
+300 
-313 SLTKRAYM
+313 
-321 YYTVD
+321 
-326 NWTGSESE
+326 GS
-334 EIEIAGK
+334 
-341 IFNTNSFVRMM
+341 
-352 GWYLSE
+352 
-358 GSLILRKKDKN
+358 
-369 GHYNSTQ
+369 
-376 LCISQ
+376 
-381 SKNKNFSE
+381 
-389 IEDCLSKT
+389 
-397 FQTNVY
+397 
-403 YSAYKEF
+403 
-410 GGRFTILLDKSYD
+410 
-423 SFVQWLKSLGDRAYT
+423 
-438 KTIPKEIKLLS
+438 
-449 KKYLFEFLLSYWKG
+449 
-463 DGFGGGETFMDGN
+463 
-476 RHIVTSSKQM
+476 
-486 ADDLSEIILKCGY
+486 
-499 RPSLKIVDKRGVTTF
+499 
-514 SKKRN
+514 
-519 RSFTTRRLI
+519 
-528 YKVSILVGKHFNSI
+528 
-542 HKHFSVIDN
+542 
-551 WKGEVGCLQL
+551 
-561 KKNSTLYIRRNG
+561 
-573 QSIWSGNCRHCIR
+573 CRHCIR

-759 LSEGSFTEWGDKNR
+759 LSEGSFTEWGGKNR

-1007 RKTAPGAKVKI
+1007 RKTAPGTKVKI

>member
-74 QTKQISY
+74 QAKQISY

-142 RTIKE
+142 RIIKE

-208 YFDVYPAACFP
+208 YFDVYPAA
-219 TNDTEFLTDEGFKLL
+219 
-234 KDIRG
+234 
-239 DEKVASFNIETNTLE
+239 
-254 YTEIESKIQYW
+254 
-265 YEGEMNEYKH
+265 
-275 HSLDMI
+275 
-281 CTPNHK
+281 
-287 QLIGIDYHPKEGV
+287 
-300 YTKNQLIDSSEVP
+300 
-313 SLTKRAYM
+313 
-321 YYTVD
+321 
-326 NWTGSESE
+326 
-334 EIEIAGK
+334 
-341 IFNTNSFVRMM
+341 
-352 GWYLSE
+352 
-358 GSLILRKKDKN
+358 
-369 GHYNSTQ
+369 
-376 LCISQ
+376 
-381 SKNKNFSE
+381 
-389 IEDCLSKT
+389 
-397 FQTNVY
+397 
-403 YSAYKEF
+403 
-410 GGRFTILLDKSYD
+410 
-423 SFVQWLKSLGDRAYT
+423 
-438 KTIPKEIKLLS
+438 
-449 KKYLFEFLLSYWKG
+449 
-463 DGFGGGETFMDGN
+463 
-476 RHIVTSSKQM
+476 
-486 ADDLSEIILKCGY
+486 
-499 RPSLKIVDKRGVTTF
+499 
-514 SKKRN
+514 
-519 RSFTTRRLI
+519 
-528 YKVSILVGKHFNSI
+528 
-542 HKHFSVIDN
+542 
-551 WKGEVGCLQL
+551 
-561 KKNSTLYIRRNG
+561 
-573 QSIWSGNCRHCIR
+573 CRHCIR

-909 KSIYH
+909 KSIHH

>member
-40 LKKHGIDPGSLVKK
+40 LKKHGIDPSSLVKK

-203 PNTLI
+203 SNTLI
-208 YFDVYPAACFP
+208 YFDVYPAA
-219 TNDTEFLTDEGFKLL
+219 
-234 KDIRG
+234 
-239 DEKVASFNIETNTLE
+239 
-254 YTEIESKIQYW
+254 
-265 YEGEMNEYKH
+265 
-275 HSLDMI
+275 
-281 CTPNHK
+281 
-287 QLIGIDYHPKEGV
+287 
-300 YTKNQLIDSSEVP
+300 
-313 SLTKRAYM
+313 
-321 YYTVD
+321 
-326 NWTGSESE
+326 
-334 EIEIAGK
+334 
-341 IFNTNSFVRMM
+341 
-352 GWYLSE
+352 
-358 GSLILRKKDKN
+358 
-369 GHYNSTQ
+369 
-376 LCISQ
+376 
-381 SKNKNFSE
+381 
-389 IEDCLSKT
+389 
-397 FQTNVY
+397 
-403 YSAYKEF
+403 
-410 GGRFTILLDKSYD
+410 
-423 SFVQWLKSLGDRAYT
+423 
-438 KTIPKEIKLLS
+438 
-449 KKYLFEFLLSYWKG
+449 
-463 DGFGGGETFMDGN
+463 
-476 RHIVTSSKQM
+476 
-486 ADDLSEIILKCGY
+486 
-499 RPSLKIVDKRGVTTF
+499 
-514 SKKRN
+514 
-519 RSFTTRRLI
+519 
-528 YKVSILVGKHFNSI
+528 
-542 HKHFSVIDN
+542 
-551 WKGEVGCLQL
+551 
-561 KKNSTLYIRRNG
+561 
-573 QSIWSGNCRHCIR
+573 CRHCIR

-804 IVTKERIEF
+804 VVTKERIEF

-919 KDYLARYD
+919 KDYLTRYD

>member
-190 MGRVQSYMREGDG
+190 VGRVQSYMREGDG

-208 YFDVYPAACFP
+208 YFDVYPAA
-219 TNDTEFLTDEGFKLL
+219 
-234 KDIRG
+234 
-239 DEKVASFNIETNTLE
+239 
-254 YTEIESKIQYW
+254 
-265 YEGEMNEYKH
+265 
-275 HSLDMI
+275 
-281 CTPNHK
+281 
-287 QLIGIDYHPKEGV
+287 
-300 YTKNQLIDSSEVP
+300 
-313 SLTKRAYM
+313 
-321 YYTVD
+321 
-326 NWTGSESE
+326 
-334 EIEIAGK
+334 
-341 IFNTNSFVRMM
+341 
-352 GWYLSE
+352 
-358 GSLILRKKDKN
+358 
-369 GHYNSTQ
+369 
-376 LCISQ
+376 
-381 SKNKNFSE
+381 
-389 IEDCLSKT
+389 
-397 FQTNVY
+397 
-403 YSAYKEF
+403 
-410 GGRFTILLDKSYD
+410 
-423 SFVQWLKSLGDRAYT
+423 
-438 KTIPKEIKLLS
+438 
-449 KKYLFEFLLSYWKG
+449 
-463 DGFGGGETFMDGN
+463 
-476 RHIVTSSKQM
+476 
-486 ADDLSEIILKCGY
+486 
-499 RPSLKIVDKRGVTTF
+499 
-514 SKKRN
+514 
-519 RSFTTRRLI
+519 
-528 YKVSILVGKHFNSI
+528 
-542 HKHFSVIDN
+542 
-551 WKGEVGCLQL
+551 
-561 KKNSTLYIRRNG
+561 
-573 QSIWSGNCRHCIR
+573 CRHCIR

-813 NLNKEN
+813 NLNNEN

-919 KDYLARYD
+919 KDYLTRYD

>member
-74 QTKQISY
+74 QAKQISY

-208 YFDVYPAACFP
+208 YFDVYPAAC
-219 TNDTEFLTDEGFKLL
+219 
-234 KDIRG
+234 
-239 DEKVASFNIETNTLE
+239 
-254 YTEIESKIQYW
+254 
-265 YEGEMNEYKH
+265 
-275 HSLDMI
+275 
-281 CTPNHK
+281 
-287 QLIGIDYHPKEGV
+287 
-300 YTKNQLIDSSEVP
+300 
-313 SLTKRAYM
+313 
-321 YYTVD
+321 
-326 NWTGSESE
+326 
-334 EIEIAGK
+334 
-341 IFNTNSFVRMM
+341 
-352 GWYLSE
+352 
-358 GSLILRKKDKN
+358 
-369 GHYNSTQ
+369 
-376 LCISQ
+376 
-381 SKNKNFSE
+381 
-389 IEDCLSKT
+389 
-397 FQTNVY
+397 
-403 YSAYKEF
+403 
-410 GGRFTILLDKSYD
+410 
-423 SFVQWLKSLGDRAYT
+423 
-438 KTIPKEIKLLS
+438 
-449 KKYLFEFLLSYWKG
+449 
-463 DGFGGGETFMDGN
+463 
-476 RHIVTSSKQM
+476 
-486 ADDLSEIILKCGY
+486 
-499 RPSLKIVDKRGVTTF
+499 
-514 SKKRN
+514 
-519 RSFTTRRLI
+519 
-528 YKVSILVGKHFNSI
+528 
-542 HKHFSVIDN
+542 
-551 WKGEVGCLQL
+551 
-561 KKNSTLYIRRNG
+561 
-573 QSIWSGNCRHCIR
+573 RHCIR

-669 PAVAW
+669 PAVVW

>member
-74 QTKQISY
+74 QAKQISY

-208 YFDVYPAACFP
+208 YFDVYPAA
-219 TNDTEFLTDEGFKLL
+219 
-234 KDIRG
+234 
-239 DEKVASFNIETNTLE
+239 
-254 YTEIESKIQYW
+254 
-265 YEGEMNEYKH
+265 
-275 HSLDMI
+275 
-281 CTPNHK
+281 
-287 QLIGIDYHPKEGV
+287 
-300 YTKNQLIDSSEVP
+300 
-313 SLTKRAYM
+313 
-321 YYTVD
+321 
-326 NWTGSESE
+326 
-334 EIEIAGK
+334 
-341 IFNTNSFVRMM
+341 
-352 GWYLSE
+352 
-358 GSLILRKKDKN
+358 
-369 GHYNSTQ
+369 
-376 LCISQ
+376 
-381 SKNKNFSE
+381 
-389 IEDCLSKT
+389 
-397 FQTNVY
+397 
-403 YSAYKEF
+403 
-410 GGRFTILLDKSYD
+410 
-423 SFVQWLKSLGDRAYT
+423 
-438 KTIPKEIKLLS
+438 
-449 KKYLFEFLLSYWKG
+449 
-463 DGFGGGETFMDGN
+463 
-476 RHIVTSSKQM
+476 
-486 ADDLSEIILKCGY
+486 
-499 RPSLKIVDKRGVTTF
+499 
-514 SKKRN
+514 
-519 RSFTTRRLI
+519 
-528 YKVSILVGKHFNSI
+528 
-542 HKHFSVIDN
+542 
-551 WKGEVGCLQL
+551 
-561 KKNSTLYIRRNG
+561 
-573 QSIWSGNCRHCIR
+573 CRHCIR

-727 HIPSWKGIDT
+727 YIPSWKGIDT

>member
-74 QTKQISY
+74 QAKQISY

-147 GVKRGIVERD
+147 GIKRGIVERD

-208 YFDVYPAACFP
+208 YFDVYPAA
-219 TNDTEFLTDEGFKLL
+219 
-234 KDIRG
+234 
-239 DEKVASFNIETNTLE
+239 
-254 YTEIESKIQYW
+254 
-265 YEGEMNEYKH
+265 
-275 HSLDMI
+275 
-281 CTPNHK
+281 
-287 QLIGIDYHPKEGV
+287 
-300 YTKNQLIDSSEVP
+300 
-313 SLTKRAYM
+313 
-321 YYTVD
+321 
-326 NWTGSESE
+326 
-334 EIEIAGK
+334 
-341 IFNTNSFVRMM
+341 
-352 GWYLSE
+352 
-358 GSLILRKKDKN
+358 
-369 GHYNSTQ
+369 
-376 LCISQ
+376 
-381 SKNKNFSE
+381 
-389 IEDCLSKT
+389 
-397 FQTNVY
+397 
-403 YSAYKEF
+403 
-410 GGRFTILLDKSYD
+410 
-423 SFVQWLKSLGDRAYT
+423 
-438 KTIPKEIKLLS
+438 
-449 KKYLFEFLLSYWKG
+449 
-463 DGFGGGETFMDGN
+463 
-476 RHIVTSSKQM
+476 
-486 ADDLSEIILKCGY
+486 
-499 RPSLKIVDKRGVTTF
+499 
-514 SKKRN
+514 
-519 RSFTTRRLI
+519 
-528 YKVSILVGKHFNSI
+528 
-542 HKHFSVIDN
+542 
-551 WKGEVGCLQL
+551 
-561 KKNSTLYIRRNG
+561 
-573 QSIWSGNCRHCIR
+573 CRHCIR

-773 TIPRRRVNISQ
+773 TIPRKRVNISQ

>member
-208 YFDVYPAACFP
+208 YFDVYPAAC
-219 TNDTEFLTDEGFKLL
+219 
-234 KDIRG
+234 
-239 DEKVASFNIETNTLE
+239 
-254 YTEIESKIQYW
+254 
-265 YEGEMNEYKH
+265 
-275 HSLDMI
+275 
-281 CTPNHK
+281 
-287 QLIGIDYHPKEGV
+287 
-300 YTKNQLIDSSEVP
+300 
-313 SLTKRAYM
+313 
-321 YYTVD
+321 
-326 NWTGSESE
+326 
-334 EIEIAGK
+334 
-341 IFNTNSFVRMM
+341 
-352 GWYLSE
+352 
-358 GSLILRKKDKN
+358 
-369 GHYNSTQ
+369 
-376 LCISQ
+376 
-381 SKNKNFSE
+381 
-389 IEDCLSKT
+389 
-397 FQTNVY
+397 
-403 YSAYKEF
+403 
-410 GGRFTILLDKSYD
+410 
-423 SFVQWLKSLGDRAYT
+423 
-438 KTIPKEIKLLS
+438 
-449 KKYLFEFLLSYWKG
+449 
-463 DGFGGGETFMDGN
+463 
-476 RHIVTSSKQM
+476 
-486 ADDLSEIILKCGY
+486 
-499 RPSLKIVDKRGVTTF
+499 
-514 SKKRN
+514 
-519 RSFTTRRLI
+519 
-528 YKVSILVGKHFNSI
+528 
-542 HKHFSVIDN
+542 
-551 WKGEVGCLQL
+551 
-561 KKNSTLYIRRNG
+561 
-573 QSIWSGNCRHCIR
+573 RHCIR
-586 LYLTAGIGSEPK
+586 LYLTAGIGNEPK

>member
-1 MIFNNEQIQEILSL
+1 MLFNNEQIQEILSL

-208 YFDVYPAACFP
+208 YFDVYPAA
-219 TNDTEFLTDEGFKLL
+219 
-234 KDIRG
+234 
-239 DEKVASFNIETNTLE
+239 
-254 YTEIESKIQYW
+254 
-265 YEGEMNEYKH
+265 
-275 HSLDMI
+275 
-281 CTPNHK
+281 
-287 QLIGIDYHPKEGV
+287 
-300 YTKNQLIDSSEVP
+300 
-313 SLTKRAYM
+313 
-321 YYTVD
+321 
-326 NWTGSESE
+326 
-334 EIEIAGK
+334 
-341 IFNTNSFVRMM
+341 
-352 GWYLSE
+352 
-358 GSLILRKKDKN
+358 
-369 GHYNSTQ
+369 
-376 LCISQ
+376 
-381 SKNKNFSE
+381 
-389 IEDCLSKT
+389 
-397 FQTNVY
+397 
-403 YSAYKEF
+403 
-410 GGRFTILLDKSYD
+410 
-423 SFVQWLKSLGDRAYT
+423 
-438 KTIPKEIKLLS
+438 
-449 KKYLFEFLLSYWKG
+449 
-463 DGFGGGETFMDGN
+463 
-476 RHIVTSSKQM
+476 
-486 ADDLSEIILKCGY
+486 
-499 RPSLKIVDKRGVTTF
+499 
-514 SKKRN
+514 
-519 RSFTTRRLI
+519 
-528 YKVSILVGKHFNSI
+528 
-542 HKHFSVIDN
+542 
-551 WKGEVGCLQL
+551 
-561 KKNSTLYIRRNG
+561 
-573 QSIWSGNCRHCIR
+573 CRHCIR

-909 KSIYH
+909 KLIYH

>member
-208 YFDVYPAACFP
+208 YFDVF
-219 TNDTEFLTDEGFKLL
+219 
-234 KDIRG
+234 
-239 DEKVASFNIETNTLE
+239 S
-254 YTEIESKIQYW
+254 
-265 YEGEMNEYKH
+265 
-275 HSLDMI
+275 
-281 CTPNHK
+281 
-287 QLIGIDYHPKEGV
+287 
-300 YTKNQLIDSSEVP
+300 
-313 SLTKRAYM
+313 
-321 YYTVD
+321 
-326 NWTGSESE
+326 GS
-334 EIEIAGK
+334 
-341 IFNTNSFVRMM
+341 
-352 GWYLSE
+352 
-358 GSLILRKKDKN
+358 
-369 GHYNSTQ
+369 
-376 LCISQ
+376 
-381 SKNKNFSE
+381 
-389 IEDCLSKT
+389 
-397 FQTNVY
+397 
-403 YSAYKEF
+403 
-410 GGRFTILLDKSYD
+410 
-423 SFVQWLKSLGDRAYT
+423 
-438 KTIPKEIKLLS
+438 
-449 KKYLFEFLLSYWKG
+449 
-463 DGFGGGETFMDGN
+463 
-476 RHIVTSSKQM
+476 
-486 ADDLSEIILKCGY
+486 
-499 RPSLKIVDKRGVTTF
+499 
-514 SKKRN
+514 
-519 RSFTTRRLI
+519 
-528 YKVSILVGKHFNSI
+528 
-542 HKHFSVIDN
+542 
-551 WKGEVGCLQL
+551 
-561 KKNSTLYIRRNG
+561 
-573 QSIWSGNCRHCIR
+573 CRHCIR

-669 PAVAW
+669 HAVAW

-784 KKSEAKEKIIKCCRA
+784 KKDGAKEKMISCCQS
-799 LFKNV
+799 LFGKV
-804 IVTKERIEF
+804 FVTAERIEF

-850 KIFLDAFLLGDGT
+850 KIFLDAFLLGGGT

-914 CKKQK
+914 CKRQK
-919 KDYLARYD
+919 KDYLAKYD
-927 QWNVAEL
+927 QWNVTEL
-934 NSKYRYGKVM
+934 SSKYRYAKPM
-944 KKEIKPY
+944 KKEVKPY

-961 KNHTLVVRR
+961 RNHTLVVRR
-970 NDNVCVS
+970 NDNVCIS